1 MDKAR
6 IQGGYGPT
14 IQADMGQEG
23 LPSAANVKHAQ
34 ALASGAA
41 AFLRSAL
48 AGGMEDSHRRQYL
61 KAAQNMMRDAITKT
75 GGKP

>member
-14 IQADMGQEG
+14 LQTDVGQEG
-23 LPSAANVKHAQ
+23 HPTGDDMMHAHT
-34 ALASGAA
+34 LASGAA
-41 AFLRSAL
+41 AFIRSA
-48 AGGMEDSHRRQYL
+48 ASGGISDSHRRQYL
-61 KAAQNMMRDAITKT
+61 KAAQNMMRDAIAKT